1 MLNEEKIRA
10 MNRLALYE
18 QGEGKKYLPVSRYYR
33 SDYIGQAL
41 LRTFLFVTFG
51 YALILAALAIYYS
64 EYLMNNIHRMD
75 LRLLAVYIIIG
86 YAALFVVYIIVTYI
100 IYTVKYFKAKKSVR
114 EYYRQLTTLD
124 KLYTQ
129 ERKAQLRD
137 RTGGRRR

>member
-1 MLNEEKIRA
+1 MLNEEKIRT

-18 QGEGKKYLPVSRYYR
+18 QGEGRKYLPVSRYYR

-41 LRTFLFVTFG
+41 LRTFLLVTVG
-51 YALILAALAIYYS
+51 YALILTVLALYYS

-75 LRLLAVYIIIG
+75 LRLLGVYLIIG
-86 YAALFVVYIIVTYI
+86 YAAVFVVYIIVTYV
-100 IYTVKYFKAKKSVR
+100 IYTVKYYKAKKSVR
-114 EYYRQLTTLD
+114 EYYRQLTALD
-124 KLYTQ
+124 KMYTQ